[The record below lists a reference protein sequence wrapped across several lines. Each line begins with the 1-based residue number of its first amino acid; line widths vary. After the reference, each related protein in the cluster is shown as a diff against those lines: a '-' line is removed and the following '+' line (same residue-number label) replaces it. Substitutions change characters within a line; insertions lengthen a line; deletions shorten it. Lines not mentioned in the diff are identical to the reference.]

1 MTATN
6 RSYPRLSAYADEAGM
21 STARGE
27 AGLLLGEIDLLRR
40 SVVAQIAREA
50 RLVGVYLAGGHTL
63 PQQSI
68 SWPLVAARI
77 SYPLT
82 ASFAATSGGNIPRRL
97 DAADA
102 LDELDSLR
110 NRLVNLLG
118 DSAQL
123 LAGLVGAGLT
133 REALQANNAERSV

>member
-63 PQQSI
+63 P
-68 SWPLVAARI
+68 PAARI